1 MPPTGLDLQDARAI
15 VEWVLGAA
23 VDPVGTPGS
32 LLGQDFDLSEGGRR
46 TGAMVVARSVAPA
59 RPQSWGSVR
68 RQNWDARGCR
78 SWVVRLGSVGG
89 SGPDERMIVGLLAE
103 LEGAG
108 GTGFQRA
115 DQVRVA
121 ALRAAGV
128 RLSPEERVLE
138 DLEVFG
144 VVAAESLLGNDGPP
158 TVVAKAPEPAVSSAE
173 AVNTAVE
180 DEAWRP
186 ETRARL
192 IGAPGGAGS
201 GAGDRHL
208 FVWLD
213 PANHVAT
220 AAMDPDEV
228 PAPPLLSPETT
239 ILWVARRPSGNDGVL
254 ADRVWQTNPAGEW
267 ESLGS
272 VTDRRVMARASQ
284 ADTAGNQANRMM
296 LTMPAARL

>member
-23 VDPVGTPGS
+23 VDPVGS
-32 LLGQDFDLSEGGRR
+32 LDGPLGQDFDLSEGGRR
-46 TGAMVVARSVAPA
+46 TGAMVVARSVPPA

-68 RQNWDARGCR
+68 RQSWDARGWR

-144 VVAAESLLGNDGPP
+144 VVAADSLIGDDRPP
-158 TVVAKAPEPAVSSAE
+158 TVVAKAYDPAFTSAE
-173 AVNTAVE
+173 AVNDVVE
-180 DEAWRP
+180 DEVWRP
-186 ETRARL
+186 ATRARL
-192 IGAPGGAGS
+192 ISAHGDAGAGT
-201 GAGDRHL
+201 GDRHL

-213 PANHVAT
+213 PADLVAT

-239 ILWVARRPSGNDGVL
+239 ILWVARRPSSNDGVV

-272 VTDRRVMARASQ
+272 VTDRRVMARASR
-284 ADTAGNQANRMM
+284 G
-296 LTMPAARL
+296 